1 MGSNLNECYNPIMPW
16 KDIEKQR
23 AAIRRHYY
31 ANREMYIQKAQ
42 RRRREIKTWLNEL
55 KQASPCSDCK
65 INYPY
70 FVMDFD
76 QVGEKEMEINKLIN
90 AGSYKRLEKAIANC
104 ELVCANCH
112 RLRTHQRIVVNTL

>member
-1 MGSNLNECYNPIMPW
+1 MPW

-31 ANREMYIQKAQ
+31 ANREMYIEKAQ
-42 RRRREIKTWLNEL
+42 RRRRELRQWLYEL

-65 INYPY
+65 IKYPY

-76 QVGEKEMEINKLIN
+76 HLGDKDMTINRLIN
-90 AGSYKRLEKAIANC
+90 YGSAKRLKEELTKC
-104 ELVCANCH
+104 ELVCSNCH
-112 RLRTHQRIVVNTL
+112 RFRTQKRSKLNSEV